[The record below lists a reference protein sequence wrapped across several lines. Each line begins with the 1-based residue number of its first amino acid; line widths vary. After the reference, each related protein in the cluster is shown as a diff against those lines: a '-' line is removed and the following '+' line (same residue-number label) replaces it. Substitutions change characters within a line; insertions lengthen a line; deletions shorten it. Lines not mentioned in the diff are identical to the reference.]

1 MELSAGRKISGMTK
15 VIYVD
20 ESGDLGFGKSGS
32 SDYLVIAYVAT
43 EDTTKLKK
51 IVRKGKKK
59 AGLNKGEEISGGVV
73 TRDFRERFLTRLVSI
88 EDLEIGAVVINKGG
102 VYENLRPKDK
112 QNILYAYAA
121 GLILLPYLVR
131 YDGCHINIDE
141 RSIKNRY
148 GNMIDGYLLMQLA
161 VELQSRHR
169 FTFSAVESK
178 YSLGL
183 QAAHVVV
190 NTIWRKYEKGYAEA
204 YPIIEPKIVDEF
216 EPFK

>member
-1 MELSAGRKISGMTK
+1 MTK

-20 ESGDLGFGKSGS
+20 ESGDLGFERRRS

-51 IVRKGKKK
+51 IVRKSKKK
-59 AGLNKGEEISGGVV
+59 AGLTRGEEISGAVV
-73 TRDFRERFLTRLVSI
+73 TRDFREKFLKRIVSI
-88 EDLEIGAVVINKGG
+88 TDLEIGAVAIKKEN

-121 GLILLPYLVR
+121 GLILLPYLAR

-148 GNMIDGYLLMQLA
+148 GNMIDGYLLMKLA
-161 VELQSRHR
+161 VELQSRHG

-178 YSLGL
+178 YCLGI

-190 NTIWRKYEKGYAEA
+190 NTIWRKYEKGYARS
-204 YPIIEPKIVDEF
+204 VSHH
-216 EPFK
+216 